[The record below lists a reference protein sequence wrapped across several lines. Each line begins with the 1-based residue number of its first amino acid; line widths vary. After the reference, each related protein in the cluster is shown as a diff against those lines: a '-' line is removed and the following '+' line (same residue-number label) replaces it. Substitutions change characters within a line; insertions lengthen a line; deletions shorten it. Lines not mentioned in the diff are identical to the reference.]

1 MTLTSLKRICWT
13 ILLAF
18 WSLTITAQNEI
29 KNFILMVPDGT
40 STAMLSVARWYQ
52 QYMDSTQT
60 SLNIDP
66 YICGLVTTFCS
77 NAPIGDSAPTTSCYV
92 TGQPSQKGYIATYPP
107 KTDNDLVPIDAT
119 RAYQPLVTLFE
130 AAKILNNKAVGLV
143 VTCEFPHATPADC
156 MAHTYNRA
164 QMKNIAKQMVYNQ
177 VDVIMGGGVSYLTP
191 ELINV
196 LKEKQYDVILNDLD
210 AFKRSQSSRTWALF
224 GDNDMPYDI
233 DRDPSLMP
241 SLAEMTHK
249 ALELLQQNEN
259 GFFLLV
265 EGSKV
270 DFAGHKNEAV
280 RHITDFI
287 AFDQAVKEV
296 VDFAKKDGHTLVIMV
311 PDHGN
316 GGINLGNN
324 NSDKNYAKLSLK
336 ELYNNVGDKEYIGY
350 TTKGHTGEDVFLG
363 CYHPTNDHPSGVIS
377 NVELYNYLCN
387 QLNMKEVTPSLTE
400 KFFAKHQEVFHDMP
414 YTIEPREDKTALL
427 TVKYKGKTLSAE
439 SYTNY
444 VTISQKRKKEVVELS
459 SIIAYMDVNNTF
471 YLPKDLRKLLE

>member
-1 MTLTSLKRICWT
+1 MRILLNTFKKSCLT
-13 ILLAF
+13 ILV
-18 WSLTITAQNEI
+18 TIWAIASCAQTEI

-52 QYMDSTQT
+52 QYLDSTQT

-107 KTDNDLVPIDAT
+107 KTDQDLVPIDAT
-119 RAYQPLVTLFE
+119 RAYQPLATLFE
-130 AAKILNNKAVGLV
+130 AAKMLNNKAVGLV

-156 MAHTYNRA
+156 MAHTYNRS
-164 QMKNIAKQMVYNQ
+164 QLQNIATQMAYNQ
-177 VDVIMGGGVSYLTP
+177 VDVMMGGGVKYMTP
-191 ELINV
+191 EIIDF
-196 LKEKQYDVILNDLD
+196 LKSKQYDVIMDD
-210 AFKRSQSSRTWALF
+210 KAAFERSQSPRTWALF
-224 GDNDMPYDI
+224 GPEDMPYDI
-233 DRDPSLMP
+233 DRNPALMP

-287 AFDQAVKEV
+287 AFDKAVKEA

-316 GGINLGNN
+316 GGINLGSNK
-324 NSDKNYAKLSLK
+324 SDKTYATISLK
-336 ELYNNVGDKEYIGY
+336 DLYKNVADKEYIGY
-350 TTKGHTGEDVFLG
+350 TTMGHTGEDVFLG
-363 CYHPTNDHPSGVIS
+363 CYHPYNEQPSGVITNS
-377 NVELYNYLCN
+377 ELYKYLCN
-387 QLNMKEVTPSLTE
+387 QLNMNGVTPALTE
-400 KFFAKHQEVFHDMP
+400 KIYSKHQEVFKDMK
-414 YTIEPREDKTALL
+414 YTVEPQEGKTAVL
-427 TVKYKGKTLSAE
+427 TVKHKGKTLTAR

-444 VTISQKRKKEVVELS
+444 VTVGKQKIELPS
-459 SIIAYMDVNNTF
+459 VIVYMDINQTF
-471 YLPKDLRKLLE
+471 YLPKDLRTLLE